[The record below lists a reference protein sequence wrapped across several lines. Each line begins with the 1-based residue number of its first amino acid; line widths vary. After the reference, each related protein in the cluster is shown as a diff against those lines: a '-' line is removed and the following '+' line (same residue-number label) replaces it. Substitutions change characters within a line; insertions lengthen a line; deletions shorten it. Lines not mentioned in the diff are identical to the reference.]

1 MATTF
6 GATVGAYR
14 PYVVTNQ
21 VIMVPWYAILQLTA
35 ASPALRLLRAL
46 NARRPRRRGCCGAL
60 GRDLRATPGCCPE
73 CGTIAPASA
82 PRAP

>member
-1 MATTF
+1 M
-6 GATVGAYR
+6 
-14 PYVVTNQ
+14 VTNQ

-35 ASPALRLLRAL
+35 ASLALRLRRAL
-46 NARRPRRRGCCGAL
+46 NARRRRGCCGAR
-60 GRDLRATPGCCPE
+60 GCDLRATPGCCPE